1 MPTEAGRV
9 AVEADRLVVQV
20 GSVRLPNPVM
30 VASGTFGFGPEYAP
44 WVDIR
49 RLGGIAVKGV
59 APEPWPGNP
68 PPRVWETPGGLL
80 NSIGLQNPGVE
91 TFVAEDLP
99 YLRSTGVPVVVNII
113 GHTPDEYARVAAR
126 LDREPGIAALEVNI
140 SCPNIKR
147 GGIAFGHD
155 PAQAGAVT
163 AAVRAATR
171 LPVWVKLSPNTHEVV
186 RVAEAV
192 AAAGADALTAINTV
206 VGLAIDIERRRPALG
221 GITGG
226 LSGPAVKPV
235 ALRVVWEV
243 SQAVGLPVVGM
254 GGIQSARD
262 VVEFLMA
269 GASAVM
275 VGTANFARPTVT
287 AEILDALPGLLDEL
301 GFRSVA
307 EVVGAA
313 HPGRR
318 G

>member
-1 MPTEAGRV
+1 MAAEAERATV
-9 AVEADRLVVQV
+9 DAARLKAQV
-20 GSVRLPNPVM
+20 GSVVLPNPVM

-44 WVDIR
+44 WVEVR

-68 PPRVWETPGGLL
+68 PPRVWETPSGLL

-91 TFVAEDLP
+91 AFVAEDLP
-99 YLRSTGVPVVVNII
+99 FLRTTGVPVVVNII
-113 GHTPDEYARVAAR
+113 GHTPDEYAQVAAR
-126 LDREPGIAALEVNI
+126 LDQEPGIAALEVNI
-140 SCPNIKR
+140 SCPNIKA
-147 GGIAFGHD
+147 GGMAFGHD
-155 PAQAGAVT
+155 PQQARAVT
-163 AAVRAATR
+163 AAVREATR
-171 LPVWVKLSPNTHEVV
+171 LPVWVKLSPNTDQVV

-192 AAAGADALTAINTV
+192 AEAGADALTAVNTL
-206 VGLAIDIERRRPALG
+206 VGLAIDVERRRPALG

-226 LSGPAVKPV
+226 LSGPAIKPV

-287 AEILDALPGLLDEL
+287 AEILDELPGLLDAL
-301 GFRSVA
+301 GFATVA

-313 HPGRR
+313 QPGRAS
-318 G
+318 